1 MLARMCTASYKPHD
15 VGMRTRPVIA
25 LRPRLALPAGVFVLG
40 AALQVALSA
49 HPELGD
55 PAPVLA
61 ATLAVLAIPVLFGC
75 LVGWRVP
82 DGQVGA
88 ALAWVGAAPAAVF
101 AVELWGETDPTSRP
115 WPGAHLLYLVKLGAW
130 VWNLAGFAALCL
142 VFPSGLPPGR
152 RWRAVA
158 WTAVAAGVAV
168 NAATSWTITRLR
180 GGPFEAA
187 VMLTAFGGLLAVLA
201 AVVLGLVVRYRRGGE
216 TTRMQLRWLVL
227 GAGSVPVLLACG
239 WAAQTWW
246 DASPDVAYT
255 GFLLAMLVAVPA
267 AVAVAVLRHDLF
279 DVDRLLG
286 SSLAWLL
293 TSLLSA
299 AVFACAGYAVGGL
312 LGADG
317 RLGVSGAAF
326 ATALVLLPLHRRVN
340 DRVGRLVDR
349 ERYVLDARLR
359 RFVRD
364 VRDGTAQPETVEAVL
379 RDVLAD
385 PGLRLLVRLPHGASG
400 EYVDLAGA
408 PAAPAAD
415 RARVPLRTGE
425 IEVGV
430 IVLGAASARRLR
442 RARHAAVQAR
452 LPIEVTRLRLELRAA
467 LAEVRGSRARL
478 LSAAAEERRQ
488 LERDLHDGAQQHI
501 VAAGMRLRSLQRRL
515 PAGTPEHRDVD
526 AVVETLEATVAELR
540 RLASGVRPARLDDG
554 LAAALGALVA
564 ASPVAVRLSVPGDLR
579 VGEVAATTAYFVVSE
594 AYANALKHADART
607 VAIEVDDDGGALRIM
622 VSDDGVG
629 GARGGFT
636 SVRDRVASA
645 GGGMTVSSP
654 PGGGTLVEVRIPH
667 ADRGGG

>member
-1 MLARMCTASYKPHD
+1 MCTGPPELHD
-15 VGMRTRPVIA
+15 GGMRIRPGLA
-25 LRPRLALPAGVFVLG
+25 LRPRVALPAGVFAVG
-40 AALQVALSA
+40 AAVQAVLSA
-49 HPELGD
+49 RPGQGD

-101 AVELWGETDPTSRP
+101 AVELWGETDLTSRP
-115 WPGAHLLYLVKLGAW
+115 LPGAHALYAVKLGAW

-158 WTAVAAGVAV
+158 WTAAATGVAV
-168 NAATSWTITRLR
+168 NAAVSWTALSLR
-180 GGPFEAA
+180 DGPFEVPATLA
-187 VMLTAFGGLLAVLA
+187 AFGALLACLC
-201 AVVLGLVVRYRRGGE
+201 AVVLGPVARYRGGGE
-216 TTRMQLRWLVL
+216 TTRLQLRWLVL

-246 DASPDVAYT
+246 DAPPDVAYS

-293 TSLLSA
+293 TSLVSA
-299 AVFACAGYAVGGL
+299 GVFACVGYAAGGL

-326 ATALVLLPLHRRVN
+326 AAALVLVPLHRQVN

-349 ERYVLDARLR
+349 ERFVLDARLR
-359 RFVRD
+359 RFVRE
-364 VRDGTAQPETVEAVL
+364 VRDGTAQPESVETVL
-379 RDVLAD
+379 RDVLDD

-400 EYVDLAGA
+400 EYADRSGA
-408 PAAPAAD
+408 PAVPEPG

-425 IEVGV
+425 VEVGV
-430 IVLGAASARRLR
+430 LVLGAASARRLR
-442 RARHAAVQAR
+442 RARHAAVEAR

-467 LAEVRGSRARL
+467 LEEVRTSRARL
-478 LSAAAEERRQ
+478 LSASAEERRQ

-526 AVVETLEATVAELR
+526 AVVETLESTVAELR
-540 RLASGVRPARLDDG
+540 RLAHGVRPARLDDG
-554 LAAALGALVA
+554 LAAALRALVA
-564 ASPVAVRLSVPGDLR
+564 ASPVPVRLSVPAELR
-579 VGEVAATTAYFVVSE
+579 AGEVAATTAYFVVSE
-594 AYANALKHADART
+594 AYANALKHADAASL
-607 VAIEVDDDGGALRIM
+607 AIEVAECGGALRVA

-645 GGGMTVSSP
+645 GGELTVSSP
-654 PGGGTLVEVRIPH
+654 PGGGTVVEVRIPH
-667 ADRGGG
+667 ADRGGR